1 MRQRPDRADPGA
13 ASVFRRGRARSGKA
27 ISYQNRGEKAVIH
40 IHIHTKENAY
50 LRYFHAFQPDFRH
63 YTHTHTH
70 KGKRAFTM
78 FSCISGRFFRIIH
91 IHIHIHTNE
100 NAHLRCFHAFQADFP
115 YYTHTHTH
123 KNIALNFCRKRRAD
137 ILRRPDSDGAASGD
151 KADQKS
157 RAAAW
162 LRGSALTGCCLQI
175 SSH

>member
-1 MRQRPDRADPGA
+1 MRIYDI
-13 ASVFRRGRARSGKA
+13 FM
-27 ISYQNRGEKAVIH
+27 H
-40 IHIHTKENAY
+40 
-50 LRYFHAFQPDFRH
+50 
-63 YTHTHTH
+63 
-70 KGKRAFTM
+70 
-78 FSCISGRFFRIIH
+78 FSPIFRIIH
-91 IHIHIHTNE
+91 IHIHTKE

-115 YYTHTHTH
+115 YYTHTHTHTH